1 MFIKRTLL
9 FKLIEFPIYVMET
22 CNYLME
28 GKYKGKMKKR
38 IKEKHKH
45 HEEVIRQQIEEE
57 IFQGKNVFFEN
68 KLKEATEKY
77 VNRINYLVGANNE
90 AFDILRKCEAE
101 LEQINKA
108 MDGCVSIPNAT
119 ADVIVL
125 EENF

>member
-22 CNYLME
+22 CNYLIE
-28 GKYKGKMKKR
+28 GKYKGKMKKC

>member
-1 MFIKRTLL
+1 
-9 FKLIEFPIYVMET
+9 
-22 CNYLME
+22 
-28 GKYKGKMKKR
+28 MKKR
-38 IKEKHKH
+38 IKTKHKH

-57 IFQGKNVFFEN
+57 IFNGKNVFFDN

-77 VNRINYLVGANNE
+77 TERIEYLVGANNE
-90 AFDILRKCEAE
+90 LMRELVKCEAE

-108 MDGCVSIPNAT
+108 MDGCVSIPNSS

>member
-1 MFIKRTLL
+1 MFIKRTLF
-9 FKLIEFPIYVMET
+9 FKLIEFPIYVMEF

-45 HEEVIRQQIEEE
+45 HEEVIRKQIEEE
-57 IFQGKNVFFEN
+57 IFQGKNIFFEN

-77 VNRINYLVGANNE
+77 VNRIDYLVGANNE
-90 AFDILRKCEAE
+90 AFDMLRKCEAE

-108 MDGCVSIPNAT
+108 MDGCVSIPNSS

>member
-1 MFIKRTLL
+1 
-9 FKLIEFPIYVMET
+9 MET

-45 HEEVIRQQIEEE
+45 HEAVIRQQIEEE

-77 VNRINYLVGANNE
+77 VNRIDYLVGANNE

>member
-77 VNRINYLVGANNE
+77 VNRIDYLVGANNE

>member
-22 CNYLME
+22 CNYLIE

-77 VNRINYLVGANNE
+77 VNRIDYLVGANNE

>member
-22 CNYLME
+22 CNYLIE

>member
-9 FKLIEFPIYVMET
+9 FKLIEFPIYVMEF

-28 GKYKGKMKKR
+28 GKHKDKMKKR

-45 HEEVIRQQIEEE
+45 HEAVIRKQIEEE
-57 IFQGKNVFFEN
+57 IFQGKNIFFEN

-77 VNRINYLVGANNE
+77 VNRIDYLVGANNE
-90 AFDILRKCEAE
+90 AFDMLRKCEAE
-101 LEQINKA
+101 LEQNNKA
-108 MDGCVSIPNAT
+108 MDGCVSIPNSS

>member
-1 MFIKRTLL
+1 
-9 FKLIEFPIYVMET
+9 MET

-38 IKEKHKH
+38 IKTKHKH

-57 IFQGKNVFFEN
+57 IFQGKNIFFEN

-77 VNRINYLVGANNE
+77 VNRIDYLVGANNE

>member
-1 MFIKRTLL
+1 MFIKRTLI
-9 FKLIEFPIYVMET
+9 FKLIEFPIYVMEI

-45 HEEVIRQQIEEE
+45 HEEVIRKQIEEE
-57 IFQGKNVFFEN
+57 IFQEKNVFFEN

-77 VNRINYLVGANNE
+77 VNRIDYLVGANNE
-90 AFDILRKCEAE
+90 AFDMLRKCEAE

-108 MDGCVSIPNAT
+108 MDGCVSIPNSS